1 MSIPYATIQQTV
13 LAELDAEG
21 GQYYLDELD
30 IVPALNSAQDDL
42 LQKIGVVIGSKKFSE
57 ESLRGIIQTRIYQPS
72 IYSRINVDQVIP
84 SWGIISVMVNPL
96 VAIPPAPVSNFV
108 PATVPNA
115 DQSAMLSNYIYVSGG
130 KGCRRL
136 NSQEWVSNPGNPLL
150 DGYIP
155 TAAEVAYAQANG
167 ITINTGYAYLSHIDN
182 LSGIDAT
189 MPYEITIRPYLTSS
203 TPVAITTVKYP
214 TRVTYPAL
222 NNVDFSPVFLR
233 ALVKSTLN
241 QISIKTG
248 DGTRVFAVTQQEI
261 AEIMGSIS

>member
-1 MSIPYATIQQTV
+1 MIPYATLKSAV

-21 GQYYLDELD
+21 GDYYTDQLD

-72 IYSRINVDQVIP
+72 IYSRINVDQLIA
-84 SWGIISVMVNPL
+84 SWGIISVMVNPV
-96 VAIPPAPVSNFV
+96 VAIPPAPSSAFT
-108 PATVPNA
+108 PLPVPNA
-115 DQSAMLSNYIYVSGG
+115 DQSAMLPNYIYVSGG

-155 TAAEVAYAQANG
+155 TPAEVAYAQANG
-167 ITINTGYAYLSHIDN
+167 ITMNTGYAYLSHIDN
-182 LSGIDAT
+182 LSTIDPA
-189 MPYEITIRPYLTSS
+189 MPYEITIRPYLTSN

-214 TRVTYPAL
+214 ARITYPAL
-222 NNVDFSPVFLR
+222 NNIDFSPVFLR
-233 ALVKSTLN
+233 ALVKATLN

-248 DGTRVFAVTQQEI
+248 DGTRVLAVTQQEI